1 MYVPDMPTKP
11 ERTASDNARD
21 AIVWGLGAVS
31 FGLSGWSLTTLLMSV
46 GTPFMFAL
54 LGVGVFDLLA
64 LLAAL
69 QVYERRNEPHKGA
82 GARLVM
88 LLALIAS
95 SVVNANHGLEM
106 GGWPTAVVFGG
117 APLVFE
123 IGFEIRHR
131 SLTGLIWVLF
141 FKEAK
146 DALKRDAWVRIAP
159 ATEPPT
165 GPQEVP
171 AVLLERADLP
181 ADQYGTENTA
191 GNALTAGNAPAGHE
205 IARPA
210 DTSAQVS
217 DAGNARLPASDNG
230 LPAPTT
236 GTTEP
241 TPAPL
246 AHDSEPVP
254 APQPLAAA
262 GAPGTV
268 EMGKPHIPATPLEGK
283 PLGKPRPVSMA
294 QAVREVVATGVT
306 DDAGIKEKVPALL
319 GREVKE
325 TSLLRE
331 IRRQRPQIEAAQ
343 AAGTGQYL

>member
-1 MYVPDMPTKP
+1 MYVPDMPAKP
-11 ERTASDNARD
+11 DRTPSSIARD
-21 AIVWGLGAVS
+21 VIVWGLGVVS

-46 GTPFMFAL
+46 GTPLAFAL

-69 QVYERRNEPHKGA
+69 QVYEQRNEPHKGA

-88 LLALIAS
+88 LLALLAS
-95 SVVNANHGLEM
+95 SVVNANHGREM

-159 ATEPPT
+159 VAEPPT
-165 GPQEVP
+165 GPQEVS

-181 ADQYGTENTA
+181 ADQYGTEHTV
-191 GNALTAGNAPAGHE
+191 GNALTAGTAQAGHE
-205 IARPA
+205 TARSEGM
-210 DTSAQVS
+210 SAQVS
-217 DAGNARLPASDNG
+217 DAGNAHLPAPDSG
-230 LPAPTT
+230 LPAPAT

-241 TPAPL
+241 TTAPL
-246 AHDSEPVP
+246 AHGSEPIP

-262 GAPGTV
+262 GKPTAP
-268 EMGKPHIPATPLEGK
+268 EMGKPHIPTTPLLGK
-283 PLGKPRPVSMA
+283 PSGKPRPVSMA
-294 QAVREVVATGVT
+294 QAVREVVAQGVT